1 MRMADGRSP
10 NPPGRSRGRERS
22 NGIRWE
28 IDKQT
33 AVPLNSAA
41 NPLPT
46 ALYGPK
52 IPLSTGLANQLEVTD
67 LSRIF
72 DVGRGHFAG

>member
-1 MRMADGRSP
+1 MRMAEGFSAK
-10 NPPGRSRGRERS
+10 PPGRSRGGLKGLRS
-22 NGIRWE
+22 E
-28 IDKQT
+28 IDKQA

-46 ALYGPK
+46 ALYGRK
-52 IPLSTGLANQLEVTD
+52 IPLSAGPANHPEITD

-72 DVGRGHFAG
+72 DVDRAHFAG